1 MQKSINLFS
10 NILIRIFNLISKS
23 SCAGLYGEPD
33 FPEELLK

>member
-1 MQKSINLFS
+1 MQKSINIFS
-10 NILIRIFNLISKS
+10 AILLRLFNLVSES